1 MKIPLDLINGVRI
14 ASPCPASWAQMAGT
28 DRVRQC
34 SLCDQAVYD
43 LSAMTAAEVAQFL
56 GAGDED
62 VCVRLYRRTDGT
74 VMTRD
79 CPKGAGARLVNFGA
93 LIGAAALFVIGFV
106 VFPFVLLRS
115 IGSTR
120 SVPPPQIPA
129 DKDFIMGKMCP
140 VPPLPPPAPKA
151 AQKDK
156 LG

>member
-43 LSAMTAAEVAQFL
+43 LSTMTAAEVAQFL

-79 CPKGAGARLVNFGA
+79 CEKGAGARLVNFVA
-93 LIGAAALFVIGFV
+93 LIGAAAVFVIGFV
-106 VFPFVLLRS
+106 VFPFVLFRS

-120 SVPPPQIPA
+120 SGPPPQMPA
-129 DKDFIMGKMCP
+129 VKDFIMGRMCP
-140 VPPLPPPAPKA
+140 LPPLPPPDAGPG
-151 AQKDK
+151 QKDK
-156 LG
+156 RG